1 MVHGRRSP
9 RASAGGP
16 LSDLYLLA
24 EAATAVGE
32 CGCGQSDPFP
42 CFLASKQRKSAFLG
56 IHHSL
61 FWNPPKKTVVKLR
74 LPSPPAVVAEAASAF
89 PPPIV
94 PEAGP
99 FLFSQQASSFLAP
112 PSSFAAATFAED
124 FTLPPPPSSLAAAV
138 SAPTFPAVAA
148 PPKQSSGRI
157 SPPSVAAS
165 PTLPVDSAD
174 LSEDD
179 LIKMLKSRVSEI
191 VEDFLENT
199 FTLVIR
205 KELTETDLRYQQL
218 RLAIPGKQVVSDF
231 LTDEENALFQNKN
244 EKIPL
249 GAFLDPHLELISGFQ
264 LTRWVMTSTPVY
276 SLIKA
281 WRSILDKRRDNKLKL
296 EPGDEIELWSF
307 RVASGK
313 LCFVMVSE
321 ETRRMAA
328 AAAAANESGSGTSGL
343 TQEGSPD
350 HGSSDAIDLDL
361 KL

>member
-1 MVHGRRSP
+1 
-9 RASAGGP
+9 
-16 LSDLYLLA
+16 
-24 EAATAVGE
+24 
-32 CGCGQSDPFP
+32 
-42 CFLASKQRKSAFLG
+42 
-56 IHHSL
+56 
-61 FWNPPKKTVVKLR
+61 
-74 LPSPPAVVAEAASAF
+74 
-89 PPPIV
+89 
-94 PEAGP
+94 
-99 FLFSQQASSFLAP
+99 
-112 PSSFAAATFAED
+112 
-124 FTLPPPPSSLAAAV
+124 
-138 SAPTFPAVAA
+138 
-148 PPKQSSGRI
+148 
-157 SPPSVAAS
+157 
-165 PTLPVDSAD
+165 
-174 LSEDD
+174 
-179 LIKMLKSRVSEI
+179 MLKSRVSEI

-328 AAAAANESGSGTSGL
+328 AANESGSGTSGL